1 MKYALIAFRCL
12 LLLSLMLS
20 AGIYASAQEST
31 EIHGFYQVYRD
42 FSFRTGIAELDI
54 ENVKLNGGG
63 FGFAYNL
70 APWFA
75 MWTQFSF
82 FGTVEQP
89 ASAMSVRVIN
99 NLQGFRFQTQQ
110 FGPLRLYG
118 RAGLGFSNYS
128 MNIQGS
134 GYGDTKF
141 SFGYGGGVQ
150 IWLSRS
156 IGLNLD
162 ASHVIMGLS
171 NLTDLP
177 DREKWDS
184 GLAFTTGVALRF

>member
-1 MKYALIAFRCL
+1 
-12 LLLSLMLS
+12 
-20 AGIYASAQEST
+20 
-31 EIHGFYQVYRD
+31 
-42 FSFRTGIAELDI
+42 
-54 ENVKLNGGG
+54 
-63 FGFAYNL
+63 
-70 APWFA
+70 
-75 MWTQFSF
+75 
-82 FGTVEQP
+82 
-89 ASAMSVRVIN
+89 
-99 NLQGFRFQTQQ
+99 
-110 FGPLRLYG
+110 
-118 RAGLGFSNYS
+118 

>member
-1 MKYALIAFRCL
+1 MKYALPASKGL
-12 LLLSLMLS
+12 LLIAVIL
-20 AGIYASAQEST
+20 GVGVCASAQEGT
-31 EIHGFYQVYRD
+31 EIHGFYQGYRD
-42 FSFRTGIAELDI
+42 FSYRTGIEELDI
-54 ENVKLNGGG
+54 ADAKLSGGG

-89 ASAMSVRVIN
+89 TSSMSARLIS

-110 FGPLRLYG
+110 YGPIRIYG
-118 RAGLGFSNYS
+118 KAGLGFANHNL
-128 MNIQGS
+128 NIQGS
-134 GYGDTKF
+134 QFGSTKF

-150 IWLSRS
+150 IWLSGS
-156 IGLNLD
+156 FGLNLD
-162 ASHVIMGLS
+162 ASHLIIGLP

-177 DREKWDS
+177 EREKWDS
-184 GLAFTTGVALRF
+184 GLTFTTGVALRL